1 MIEINGVNKKFSNT
15 DALNNV
21 IAAVQEKSIFG
32 LVGTNGAGKS
42 TLLRIMCGV
51 ICPDTGSVMVDGIGD
66 IDDIVLRDRKLL
78 SQDGLVVALLT
89 IDAETG
95 KLLCEPQ
102 IISRGFVYMR
112 DSEELIAEA
121 VQLLAEE
128 GRRFESAHKSD
139 YANIKNGI
147 RAKLKSFLK
156 SKTKRTPMLLP
167 IIQEI

>member
-1 MIEINGVNKKFSNT
+1 LAFCAEVS
-15 DALNNV
+15 
-21 IAAVQEKSIFG
+21 
-32 LVGTNGAGKS
+32 
-42 TLLRIMCGV
+42 
-51 ICPDTGSVMVDGIGD
+51 DGIGD

-95 KLLCEPQ
+95 RLLCEPQ

-121 VQLLAEE
+121 VQLLSEE
-128 GRRFESAHKSD
+128 GKRFESAHKSD

>member
-1 MIEINGVNKKFSNT
+1 MPEYTPSQLKAIETKG
-15 DALNNV
+15 
-21 IAAVQEKSIFG
+21 KS
-32 LVGTNGAGKS
+32 LVVSAGAGSGK
-42 TLLRIMCGV
+42 TTVLTERIIRG
-51 ICPDTGSVMVDGIGD
+51 IIDGGD

-128 GRRFESAHKSD
+128 GRRLESAHKSD